1 MKIKRIDDYN
11 DLRFTKK
18 VLLQHGCFLV
28 EEKPY
33 EVEIISTD
41 SAIIRG
47 ENKNFFFELI
57 DEFRFYAPHIYKF
70 YNEEK
75 NIVKIFPKTEIIE
88 IPLDRIQPSQFYID
102 EDKVSAISNYIKTKQ
117 DIIIQVIPYNDK
129 YISLDGHMRL
139 YYATVKDYESAYAVI
154 SATDEWVYKFVRE
167 AQKRNIYA
175 PKDMILVNHQE
186 YEEKWN
192 KFCDEVFN
200 KE

>member
-28 EEKPY
+28 NGKPY
-33 EVEIISTD
+33 EVEIVSNH

-47 ENKNFFFELI
+47 EDKNLFLKLI
-57 DEFRFYAPHIYKF
+57 DEFRFYAPHIYEF
-70 YNEEK
+70 YDEEK

-88 IPLDRIQPSQFYID
+88 IPLDKIQPSQFYID
-102 EDKVSAISNYIKTKQ
+102 EDKVSAISNYIKRKQ

-129 YISLDGHMRL
+129 YISLDGHTRL
-139 YYATVKDYESAYAVI
+139 YYATIKGYESVYAVV
-154 SATDEWVYKFVRE
+154 SATDEWIYKFVLE
-167 AQKRNIYA
+167 AKKRNIFS

-192 KFCDEVFN
+192 RFCDEVFN
-200 KE
+200 N